1 MSFWRH
7 NQLHLLVL
15 ACRVQLAQR
24 LRRECHLLTAR
35 T

>member
-1 MSFWRH
+1 
-7 NQLHLLVL
+7 LLVL